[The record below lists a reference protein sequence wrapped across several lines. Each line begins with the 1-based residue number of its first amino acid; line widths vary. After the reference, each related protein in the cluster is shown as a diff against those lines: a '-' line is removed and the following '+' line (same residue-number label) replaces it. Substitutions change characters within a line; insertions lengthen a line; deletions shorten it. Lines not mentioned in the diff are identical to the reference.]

1 MHALPPSRP
10 RLRAVTRRLRSVARP
25 LRSAARRVP
34 LPKPSRRAVR
44 AVLGT
49 LAALVVLVTG
59 TLAVAYQRTPTP
71 TEPQDG
77 VTDEGSAVYY
87 GDGRTPIL
95 RLGANRQAVRHG
107 DIPDHVRWA
116 VLAAEDRGFY
126 QGHGV
131 SPVGTARAL
140 WNAASGGDVQG
151 GSTITQQ
158 LARNYYKGLSLDR
171 TLDRKAREIF
181 IALKLDRAKSKD
193 AILDLYL
200 NTIYFG
206 RQTFGVQAAARAYFD
221 KDVQHLTVAEGAL
234 LAAMIQRPAYFE
246 TRGDSAP
253 ARALRARW
261 RYVVDGMV
269 GMGRLARRDAGR
281 LHFPVTRRQWR
292 GVLLSGQ
299 SPLVRQRV
307 LEELRDAGVPE
318 QSVVN
323 GRLKIYT
330 ALDQE
335 WMAHAEQAM
344 RAAREPR
351 WPRDVQTGLVA
362 VDPASGAVRAF
373 YAGDPGRSQID
384 TVFRPV
390 AQAASTFKPYVLAAA
405 LRKGMTVRTKVSGR
419 SPVKFA
425 PNGETTPLSTPGYLV
440 DNDEKIGSLGA
451 VDLVRATALSVNTG
465 YVKLAFEAGID
476 NVIRTAEDFGVPAA
490 ALKPFKGQAGV
501 ALGVADVSA
510 AVQAAGY
517 AAFANGGT
525 AVTPHLVT
533 RVVDARG
540 REVPLPWTRP
550 GRRVL
555 TREQAAQATYALR
568 STVVAGTGRRAALA
582 DRQAAG
588 KTGTSDRSRDA
599 WFVGYVPQ
607 VSAAVVMSDGRS
619 RTLRDLPGHRGV
631 VSGDNVPARVWRA
644 FMSRV
649 TPALAAE
656 DFPEPAFT
664 GTTRDLVPPATP
676 PASPPASSAAPPS
689 GRPDPTASARQ
700 RKKERLTSRGQITDE

>member
-1 MHALPPSRP
+1 MHALPPARS
-10 RLRAVTRRLRSVARP
+10 RLRAVARLARAVARRLRS
-25 LRSAARRVP
+25 LR
-34 LPKPSRRAVR
+34 PSRRVVR
-44 AVLGT
+44 VVLGAS
-49 LAALVVLVTG
+49 AALVLLVAG
-59 TLAVAYQRTPTP
+59 TLVVVYQRTPTP
-71 TEPQDG
+71 TEPQAG
-77 VTDEGSAVYY
+77 VTDEGSTVYY

-116 VLAAEDRGFY
+116 VIAAEDRGFY

-131 SPVGTARAL
+131 SPVGTVRAL
-140 WNAASGGDVQG
+140 WSTASGGGAQG

-158 LARNYYKGLSLDR
+158 LARNYYKGLSRDR
-171 TLDRKAREIF
+171 TLDRKAKEIF

-221 KDVQHLTVAEGAL
+221 KDVQQLTVAEGAL
-234 LAAMIQRPAYFE
+234 LAAMIQLPAYFV

-261 RYVVDGMV
+261 RYVIDGMV
-269 GMGRLARRDAGR
+269 GMGRLTRADAGR
-281 LHFPVTRRQWR
+281 LRFPTTRKEWR

-307 LEELRDAGVPE
+307 LEELRDAGIPE

-330 ALDQE
+330 GLDQR
-335 WMAHAEQAM
+335 WMAYAEQAM
-344 RAAREPR
+344 RAASEPR
-351 WPRDVQTGLVA
+351 WHRDVQAGLVA
-362 VDPASGAVRAF
+362 VDPADGAVRAF
-373 YAGDPGRSQID
+373 YAGDPKRNQID
-384 TVFRPV
+384 TVFRPI

-405 LRKGMTVRTKVSGR
+405 LRKGMTVRTRVSGK

-425 PNGETTPLSTPGYLV
+425 PNGETTPMTAPGYRV

-465 YVKLAFEAGID
+465 FVKLAFEAGVD
-476 NVIRTAEDFGVPAA
+476 NVIRAAADLGVPAA

-510 AVQAAGY
+510 SVQAAGY

-533 RVVDARG
+533 KVVDAQG
-540 REVPLPWTRP
+540 REVPLPWRRP

-555 TREQAAQATYALR
+555 TREQAAQVTYALR

-588 KTGTSDRSRDA
+588 KTGTSDRNRDA
-599 WFVGYVPQ
+599 WFVGYVPRL
-607 VSAAVVMSDGRS
+607 SAAVVMSDARAK
-619 RTLRDLPGHRGV
+619 TLRDLPGHRGV
-631 VSGDNVPARVWRA
+631 VSGEDVPAKIWRA
-644 FMSRV
+644 FMAKA
-649 TPALAAE
+649 TAGTAAE
-656 DFPEPAFT
+656 DFPEPAFA

-676 PASPPASSAAPPS
+676 APSPGPEPES
-689 GRPDPTASARQ
+689 TESARQ
-700 RKKERLTSRGQITDE
+700 RAKDRLTSRGRITNE